1 MLRVTI
7 HAGLLSERNDANHLA
22 VLDIAYQK
30 RAALADYLV
39 ALTLRQQ
46 GELEPAVVAN
56 YPRWSGSLWD
66 LTARALT
73 RVLHKS
79 DKLPPIARVDRRC
92 AYATKLCATI
102 QRLTAD
108 ERGVQLAT
116 AEIVQPGKVRGQ
128 YRAVF
133 QEDILGART
142 AEFEYGC
149 KVLNPAELVLRAI
162 CFAYFGTDVLGKRPT
177 LIAPPVI
184 EIDGREVFDIE
195 GLAEPARTGF
205 IRHRANHVPLAK
217 PEPMPLA
224 QDYVN
229 FLMRG

>member
-1 MLRVTI
+1 MLRMTI
-7 HAGLLSERNDANHLA
+7 HAGLLAERNDANHLA

-73 RVLHKS
+73 RVLHRS
-79 DKLPPIARVDRRC
+79 DKPPPIARVDRRC

-102 QRLTAD
+102 QRITAD
-108 ERGVQLAT
+108 ERGVQLAA

-133 QEDILGART
+133 DEDILGSRT

-162 CFAYFGTDVLGKRPT
+162 CYAYFGTDVPGKRPS
-177 LIAPPVI
+177 LIAPPII
-184 EIDGREVFDIE
+184 EIDGQEVFDIE

-205 IRHRANHVPLAK
+205 IRHRANTVPLAK

-224 QDYVN
+224 QDYAN

>member
-1 MLRVTI
+1 MPKAAIGFNVPPKLWVAFKTQTDELFLSRAPFLDYMVRRGWWRCSDMLRVTI
-7 HAGLLSERNDANHLA
+7 HAGLLAERNDANHLA

-133 QEDILGART
+133 QEDTHQSIPGSALASKART
-142 AEFEYGC
+142 AS
-149 KVLNPAELVLRAI
+149 AI
-162 CFAYFGTDVLGKRPT
+162 PSG
-177 LIAPPVI
+177 
-184 EIDGREVFDIE
+184 
-195 GLAEPARTGF
+195 
-205 IRHRANHVPLAK
+205 H
-217 PEPMPLA
+217 
-224 QDYVN
+224 
-229 FLMRG
+229 

>member
-30 RAALADYLV
+30 RAAVADYVV

-46 GELEPAVVAN
+46 GELEPAVLKD
-56 YPRWSGSLWD
+56 YPRWSGSVWD

-73 RVLHKS
+73 QVLYRS
-79 DKLPPIARVDRRC
+79 NKLPPVARVDRRS
-92 AYATKLCATI
+92 AYATKLCAVI
-102 QRLTAD
+102 QRITAD
-108 ERGVQLAT
+108 DRGQHIGAM
-116 AEIVQPGKVRGQ
+116 EIRQPGKVRGQ
-128 YRAVF
+128 YQAVF
-133 QEDILGART
+133 EEELLESRT

-162 CFAYFGTDVLGKRPT
+162 CYAYFGTDVLGRRPP
-177 LIAPPVI
+177 LMVPPAITV
-184 EIDGREVFDIE
+184 DGKEVFDIE
-195 GLAEPARTGF
+195 ALDEPARTGF
-205 IRHRANHVPLAK
+205 NRHRANMVPLAK
-217 PEPMPLA
+217 SEPLPLL
-224 QDYVN
+224 QDYID

>member
-1 MLRVTI
+1 MLRMTI
-7 HAGLLSERNDANHLA
+7 HAGLLAERTDANLLA
-22 VLDIAYQK
+22 ALDIAYQK
-30 RAALADYLV
+30 RAPLADYVV

-46 GELEPAVVAN
+46 GELEPACVAN

-73 RVLHKS
+73 RVLYKS
-79 DKLPPIARVDRRC
+79 DTLPSVARVDRRC
-92 AYATKLCATI
+92 AYATKLCAVVERIT
-102 QRLTAD
+102 LD

-116 AEIVQPGKVRGQ
+116 AEIRQPGKVRGQ
-128 YRAVF
+128 YHAVF
-133 QEDILGART
+133 DEDILGSRV

-162 CFAYFGTDVLGKRPT
+162 CYAYFGSDVLGKRPRLALPT
-177 LIAPPVI
+177 TTV
-184 EIDGREVFDIE
+184 IDGKEVFDLE
-195 GLAEPARTGF
+195 GLDEPARTGF
-205 IRHRANHVPLAK
+205 SRHRANFLPLAK

-224 QDYVN
+224 RDYVD